1 MTHPP
6 FAKLS
11 RKRKLIVAS
20 IFGAL
25 LVFQS
30 SAFGHA
36 RLIRSRPEANSKLE
50 QAPKSVELWFS
61 EELESTASTIIV
73 TDQNGKHVDKNKVT
87 LAEGNK
93 KLQIDLEELGS
104 GTYTVEWQAL
114 STDQHTMK
122 GKFTFSVTPAAPAG
136 RTTPSPLGAPS
147 PSQPTPAQG
156 QATTPRSESMEKSG
170 SSWAQSIARWF
181 EYLTMMMLFGGFAFY
196 LFVLKP
202 ALQPSASTQT
212 DESAES
218 SEGVSRLIFVSG
230 ICIALFVVACS
241 VELVLQASTVF
252 DKSISEVLSL
262 KLLRQLI
269 TQTGFGKYWLLQAS
283 STIALLVVVVFI
295 VRQTKRRSRSNS
307 DFLWWAGLAAGALL
321 LIAPTLTGHAAVAA
335 KEYPF
340 AKTTDWLHLA
350 AAGVWVGGLFHLAL
364 TMPKALSTL
373 KPLDRLRVL
382 HRVIPLFTRL
392 AVVSTIVIVLTGV
405 YNSWMHVDGF
415 GKLWSTGYGK
425 TLSIK
430 VLLVIPMLILGGVN
444 TFVFH
449 PRATRLIDSGNADAR
464 DSAVLDQNFSRSVR
478 IEAVLGVVVLL
489 VASILVFQQP
499 AREHPENDGTQ
510 GLTSQPMKK

>member
-1 MTHPP
+1 V
-6 FAKLS
+6 
-11 RKRKLIVAS
+11 IVAS
-20 IFGAL
+20 IFVAL
-25 LVFQS
+25 LVFQA

-36 RLIRSRPEANSKLE
+36 RLVHSRPEANSKLE
-50 QAPKSVELWFS
+50 QAPKLVELWFS

-73 TDQNGKHVDKNKVT
+73 TDQDGKHVDKNNVT

-93 KLQIDLEELGS
+93 KLQIDLQELGS

-122 GKFTFSVTPAAPAG
+122 GKFTFSVTSAAPAA
-136 RTTPSPLGAPS
+136 RITPSPPS
-147 PSQPTPAQG
+147 TASTNQPTPAPG
-156 QATTPRSESMEKSG
+156 PVTTSRSESMEESG

-181 EYLTMMMLFGGFAFY
+181 EYLTMMTLFGSFAFY
-196 LFVLKP
+196 IFVMKP
-202 ALQPSASTQT
+202 ALQPGATTQANEST
-212 DESAES
+212 ES
-218 SEGVSRLIFVSG
+218 SEGVSRLIFLSA

-252 DKSISEVLSL
+252 DKSISEVLSF
-262 KLLRQLI
+262 KVLRQLI
-269 TQTGFGKYWLLQAS
+269 TQTGFGKYWLLQAL
-283 STIALLVVVVFI
+283 STIALLVVVIFI

-321 LIAPTLTGHAAVAA
+321 LIAPTLTGHAAAAA

-373 KPLDRLRVL
+373 KPQDRLRVL

-392 AVVSTIVIVLTGV
+392 AIVSTILIVLTGV

-415 GKLWSTGYGK
+415 DKLWSTGYGK
-425 TLSIK
+425 TLSLK

-449 PRATRLIDSGNADAR
+449 PRASRLIENENADTKGSVA
-464 DSAVLDQNFSRSVR
+464 LDQNFARSVR
-478 IEAVLGVVVLL
+478 IEAVLGMVVLL

-499 AREHPENDGTQ
+499 AREHPENYGIQ
-510 GLTSQPMKK
+510 SSTSQPMKK